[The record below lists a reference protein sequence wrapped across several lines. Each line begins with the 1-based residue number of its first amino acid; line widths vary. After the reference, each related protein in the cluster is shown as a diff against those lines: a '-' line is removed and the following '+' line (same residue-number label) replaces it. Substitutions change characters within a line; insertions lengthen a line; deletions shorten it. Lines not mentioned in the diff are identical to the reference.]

1 MDTSSELRIL
11 IGVVTVVFGT
21 GLAGSLLPAAEAT
34 IITTVV
40 AVAVVVL
47 VARILWW
54 RVGEYRADRADAIA
68 AATAA
73 RAAYIA
79 RLGAQ
84 ASTGAVHLDG
94 GRDGTE
100 GAGVAVRVVA

>member
-1 MDTSSELRIL
+1 MDTSTSNELRVL
-11 IGVVTVVFGT
+11 IGVVTGVFGT
-21 GLAGSLLPAAEAT
+21 GLAGSLFPAAETT
-34 IITTVV
+34 IITAVVVV
-40 AVAVVVL
+40 AVVGL

-54 RVGEYRADRADAIA
+54 RVGEYRADRAAVA
-68 AATAA
+68 AAAA

-84 ASTGAVHLDG
+84 ASTGAVHQDR
-94 GRDGTE
+94 GRDGAE